1 MSRRHGYLCLL
12 LHAHLPFVRHPEYEH
27 FLEENWYF
35 EAISD
40 TYLPVL
46 DALERLATDGVRAR
60 LTMTLSPSLT
70 AMFDDAVLRGRVV
83 RYFDQRISLAR
94 AEEGRLAGDAA
105 FGPLAAYYRDR
116 FERARDAFVNRYRQD
131 LTAAFR
137 GFQDRGSLE
146 IITCGATH
154 GFLPLLGAVP
164 SAARAQVRVAADSY
178 RRAFG
183 RDPRGIWLPECA
195 YAPGFD
201 EVLRDEGIRFFMME
215 SIGLTQAKPRPR
227 FGLHAP
233 VYCPSGVAAFARD
246 VESSKQVWSA
256 DEGYPGDFA
265 YREYY
270 RDVGFD
276 LPIERLREH
285 LPHLGPRYNTGI
297 KYYRITGR
305 TDHKEPYVPATAR
318 ERAADHAGNFLF
330 NRGQQIDY
338 LAGGMDRPP
347 LVVAPYDAELFGHW
361 WFEGPI
367 WIEMLCRK
375 LHFDQDQIEAITPSE
390 YLERHPTNQVV
401 EPCASSWGHNGYY
414 EVWLN
419 GTNDWIYRHLHQASK
434 RMEAL
439 AARKSA
445 PGTLEHRA
453 VTQALRELLL
463 AQASDWAFIMKTGT
477 MVPYAIK
484 RTTDHL
490 LRFFRLADQLDART
504 IDPSWL
510 ADIEARDTCFPHLD
524 VAAAYRDARE
534 PAGQAAGR

>member
-1 MSRRHGYLCLL
+1 MSLRRGYLCLL
-12 LHAHLPFVRHPEYEH
+12 LHAHLPFVRHPEHEH
-27 FLEENWYF
+27 FLEENWYY
-35 EAISD
+35 EAVSD

-46 DALERLATDGVRAR
+46 DALERLTDDGVRVR

-70 AMFDDAVLRGRVV
+70 AMFDDGLLRERMV

-94 AEEGRLAGDAA
+94 AEGHRLADDAA

-116 FERARDAFVNRYRQD
+116 FERSRDAFVNRYHRD

-137 GFQDRGSLE
+137 GFQDQGSLE

-154 GFLPLLGAVP
+154 GFLPLLNAVP

-195 YAPGFD
+195 YTPGFD

-215 SIGLTQAKPRPR
+215 SHGLAHAKPRPR

-233 VYCPSGVAAFARD
+233 VYCASGVAAFARD

-256 DEGYPGDFA
+256 NEGYPGDFA

-276 LPIERLREH
+276 LPVERLREH

-305 TDHKEPYVPATAR
+305 TDHKEPYVPAQAR
-318 ERAADHAGNFLF
+318 ERAAEHAGNFLF

-338 LAGGMDRPP
+338 LSGGMDRPP

-367 WIEMLCRK
+367 WIELLARK
-375 LHFDQDQIEAITPSE
+375 LHFDQDQIEPITPSE
-390 YLERHPTNQVV
+390 YLDRHPTNQVV

-419 GTNDWIYRHLHQASK
+419 GANDWIYRYLHHAAT
-434 RMEAL
+434 RMETL
-439 AARKSA
+439 AARRPT
-445 PGTLEHRA
+445 PGSMEHRA

-477 MVPYAIK
+477 MVPYANK

-490 LRFFRLADQLDART
+490 LRFFRLADQLDAGAV
-504 IDPSWL
+504 DAAWL
-510 ADIEARDTCFPHLD
+510 AEIEARDTCFPHLD
-524 VAAAYRDARE
+524 VAAAYRDAHE
-534 PAGQAAGR
+534 PAAQAVGR

>member
-1 MSRRHGYLCLL
+1 LCLL

-46 DALERLATDGVRAR
+46 DALDRLVGDGVRAR

-70 AMFDDAVLRGRVV
+70 AMFDDTLLRGRVV
-83 RYFDQRISLAR
+83 RYFDQRISLAC
-94 AEEGRLAGDAA
+94 AEERRLAGDAA
-105 FGPLAAYYRDR
+105 FGPLAAFYRDR
-116 FERARDAFVNRYRQD
+116 FERARDAFVNRYHQD
-131 LTAAFR
+131 LTGAFR
-137 GFQDRGSLE
+137 GFQDQGSLE

-154 GFLPLLGAVP
+154 GFLPLLGVVP
-164 SAARAQVRVAADSY
+164 SAARAQVRVAVDSY
-178 RRAFG
+178 RQAFG

-195 YAPGFD
+195 YAPGLD

-215 SIGLTQAKPRPR
+215 SIGLAHARPRPR

-256 DEGYPGDFA
+256 NEGYPGDYA

-270 RDVGFD
+270 RDIGFD
-276 LPIERLREH
+276 LPVERLREH
-285 LPHLGPRYNTGI
+285 LPHLGPRYNTGS
-297 KYYRITGR
+297 KYYRITGP
-305 TDHKEPYVPATAR
+305 TDHKEPYVPSTAR

-347 LVVAPYDAELFGHW
+347 LVVSPYDAELFGHW

-375 LHFDQDQIEAITPSE
+375 LHFDQDRIEPITPSE

-401 EPCASSWGHNGYY
+401 EPCASSWGHNGHY

-419 GTNDWIYRHLHQASK
+419 GTNDWIYRHLHHAST

-439 AARKSA
+439 AARTPA

-453 VTQALRELLL
+453 TTQALRELLL

-490 LRFFRLADQLDART
+490 QRFFRLADQLDAGT
-504 IDPSWL
+504 VDPGWL
-510 ADIEARDTCFPHLD
+510 AEIEERDTCFPRLD